1 VNQHQWQYRQ
11 NVPEI
16 RSFGPYPG
24 PGLGGTSYPSY
35 GFGAPM
41 FGQQQQALPPASG
54 TGAGGGAASGLLGN
68 FNLKDIKSVVDRMGG
83 IDGIISTMGK
93 VQKIVSSIQQM
104 QPMLRLLFS
113 MLPGKAKTTDLEE
126 DSDQWTLQ
134 PKKRRK
140 RKSRQRKGR
149 RRTRRRTS
157 SSRVYR
163 PARG

>member
-1 VNQHQWQYRQ
+1 MNQQQWQYRQ

-24 PGLGGTSYPSY
+24 AGLGGTGYPPY

-54 TGAGGGAASGLLGN
+54 TSGGGAAPGLFGN
-68 FNLKDIKSVVDRMGG
+68 FNLKDIKTVVDRMGG

-126 DSDQWTLQ
+126 DSDSWTPQ
-134 PKKRRK
+134 PKRRRK
-140 RKSRQRKGR
+140 RKSQHRKGR
-149 RRTRRRTS
+149 RRTRRRTA

-163 PARG
+163 PSRR